1 MSLDLIVL
9 LPLALGHL
17 SLFVLIVNIVHA
29 LGHRGPTAD
38 GLKIALLSG
47 FTLGSGILAWEAW
60 QGGFT
65 VWSWPSLLY
74 GFACLSTGLFFL
86 PLSTVLLQFR
96 DHPQGIAGKE
106 TRLDL
111 AASRGKES
119 LVGSGSHGWMLRLPG
134 NHSFLLS
141 KVECRLNLPDLPPAL
156 DGLSLLHIS
165 DVHFSP
171 AYSRTFFEAVFE
183 EASESPADL
192 VVFTGDL
199 VDSDDAIDWIV
210 PLFSKLRG
218 RLGSYSIL
226 GNHDLEHSPA
236 LLCRR
241 LEEAG
246 FTDLEGRW
254 ATLESGGSTL
264 ALGGTSFP
272 WGPPLPLADRPRAD
286 YKILLSH
293 TPDRFFW
300 AEKHGF
306 DLMLSGHNH
315 GGQIRFPIVGAV
327 FMPSLYSRRFDRGF
341 FRKRKL
347 TLHVSQ
353 GIGGKHPI
361 RYGCPPEITRLILR
375 ASSSGSS
382 RTSTTSSTNRLQ
394 SSI

>member
-1 MSLDLIVL
+1 MSLDLFVL
-9 LPLALGHL
+9 IPLALGHL
-17 SLFVLIVNIVHA
+17 SLFILIVNIVHA

-38 GLKIALLSG
+38 RLKIGLLSG
-47 FTLGSGILAWEAW
+47 FTVGSGILAWEAW
-60 QGGFT
+60 QGSLT

-74 GFACLSTGLFFL
+74 GIACLSTGLFFL

-96 DHPQGIAGKE
+96 DHPEGITGKE

-111 AASRGKES
+111 AAHLGKET
-119 LVGSGSHGWMLRLPG
+119 LIGSGHHGWLLRLPG
-134 NHSFLLS
+134 NDSFLLS
-141 KVECRLNLPDLPPAL
+141 KVECELHLTNLPAAL

-171 AYSRTFFEAVFE
+171 AYSRKFFEAVFE
-183 EASESPADL
+183 EANENPADL

-199 VDSDDAIDWIV
+199 VDSDDAIEWIV
-210 PLFSKLRG
+210 PLFSNLRG

-236 LLCRR
+236 LLCQH

-254 ATLESGGSTL
+254 ATLESNGSTL

-306 DLMLSGHNH
+306 DMMLSGHNH

-327 FMPSLYSRRFDRGF
+327 FMPSLFSRRFDRGF

-375 ASSSGSS
+375 TSPLGSS
-382 RTSTTSSTNRLQ
+382 RTSVTASANRLQ